1 MKALL
6 IILGSIVLIFGVV
19 QILSMRSQKNIET
32 YPFAVVKTYDQF
44 EIRQYEASL
53 FTTVKLNTQGY
64 EESSGRGFSV
74 LAGYIFGNNDR
85 NEKIAMTSPVAMSL
99 EDSVTMMFMVPS
111 ALSKET
117 LPTPGQSEIEFMEEP
132 AKTVAAIR
140 FKGWAN
146 DDKIKKYREQLTA
159 ALELEGINHT
169 NRFYYL
175 GYNPPYEVVNRK
187 NEIIVDLLTE
197 DTTP

>member
-19 QILSMRSQKNIET
+19 QILSMRSQNNIET
-32 YPFAVVKTYDQF
+32 YPFTLVKTYDQF

-64 EESSGRGFSV
+64 EESSGRGFSI

-117 LPTPGQSEIEFMEEP
+117 LPKPGQSEIEFLEEP

-146 DDKIKKYREQLTA
+146 DDKIKKYREELTA
-159 ALELEGINHT
+159 ALDLEGIDHT

-187 NEIIVDLLTE
+187 NEIIVELKAEETA
-197 DTTP
+197 P

>member
-19 QILSMRSQKNIET
+19 QILSMRSQNNIET
-32 YPFAVVKTYDQF
+32 YPFTVVKTYDQF

-117 LPTPGQSEIEFMEEP
+117 LPKPGQSEIEFLEEP
-132 AKTVAAIR
+132 AKTVAAIS

-159 ALELEGINHT
+159 SLEAEGIAHT
-169 NRFYYL
+169 KRFYYL
-175 GYNPPYEVVNRK
+175 GYNPPYEVINRK
-187 NEIIVDLLTE
+187 NEIIVELKPEETA
-197 DTTP
+197 P

>member
-19 QILSMRSQKNIET
+19 QILSMRSQNNIET
-32 YPFAVVKTYDQF
+32 YPFTVVKTYDQF

-64 EESSGRGFSV
+64 EESSGRGFSI

-159 ALELEGINHT
+159 SLEAEGIGHT
-169 NRFYYL
+169 KRFYYL
-175 GYNPPYEVVNRK
+175 GYNPPYEVINRK
-187 NEIIVDLLTE
+187 NEIIVELKPEETA
-197 DTTP
+197 P

>member
-19 QILSMRSQKNIET
+19 QILSIRSQNNIET
-32 YPFAVVKTYDQF
+32 YPFTLVKTYDQF

-64 EESSGRGFSV
+64 EESSGKGFSV

-117 LPTPGQSEIEFMEEP
+117 LPKPGQSEIEFLEEP

-146 DDKIKKYREQLTA
+146 DDKIKKYREEMMKEQVR
-159 ALELEGINHT
+159 GCVK
-169 NRFYYL
+169 
-175 GYNPPYEVVNRK
+175 EVVGGAAASS
-187 NEIIVDLLTE
+187 
-197 DTTP
+197 

>member
-19 QILSMRSQKNIET
+19 QILSMRSQNNIET
-32 YPFAVVKTYDQF
+32 YPFTVVKTYDQF
-44 EIRQYEASL
+44 EVRQYEASL

-64 EESSGRGFSV
+64 EESSGRGFSI

-117 LPTPGQSEIEFMEEP
+117 LPTPGQSGIEFMEEP

-146 DDKIKKYREQLTA
+146 DDKIKKYREELTA
-159 ALELEGINHT
+159 SLEAEGIAHT

-175 GYNPPYEVVNRK
+175 GYNPPYEVINRK
-187 NEIIVDLLTE
+187 NEIIVELKSEETA
-197 DTTP
+197 P